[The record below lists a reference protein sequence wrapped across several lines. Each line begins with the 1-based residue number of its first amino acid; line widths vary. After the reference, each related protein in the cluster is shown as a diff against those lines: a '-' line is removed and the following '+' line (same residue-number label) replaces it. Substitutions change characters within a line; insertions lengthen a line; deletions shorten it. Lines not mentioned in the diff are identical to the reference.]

1 MLDDAFTYGG
11 WACSLVAVG
20 VWLWLARRAFP
31 SFDAFVK
38 GFDDELQLGASCE
51 ERALASGPP
60 GGRGADRRSGP
71 VPVDRLR
78 DSGLIIGRGPSV
90 GALPRHPAK
99 GLALWDPRI
108 TLLPCRPARRSP
120 LRW

>member
-11 WACSLVAVG
+11 WTFSLIAVG

-51 ERALASGPP
+51 ERA
-60 GGRGADRRSGP
+60 RSARWHQ
-71 VPVDRLR
+71 VRQAAVALTAVAALCL
-78 DSGLIIGRGPSV
+78 SIGFAIP
-90 GALPRHPAK
+90 
-99 GLALWDPRI
+99 D
-108 TLLPCRPARRSP
+108 
-120 LRW
+120 

>member
-31 SFDAFVK
+31 SFEAFVR

-51 ERALASGPP
+51 ERARHARWYQVRQAAVALTAVAALCLS
-60 GGRGADRRSGP
+60 
-71 VPVDRLR
+71 
-78 DSGLIIGRGPSV
+78 IGFAIP
-90 GALPRHPAK
+90 
-99 GLALWDPRI
+99 D
-108 TLLPCRPARRSP
+108 
-120 LRW
+120 